1 MCRVHTF
8 ELHEIFRTLT
18 IILFMNT
25 DSFFFTSSSN
35 MRFTLISCTKP
46 NKLRHFF
53 RFLLCGNRRYT
64 HIWVKWRKKAHVTL
78 ENHDQLRKSVHLI
91 VNLNLINLNECV
103 HGANVWVAY
112 TEQIVGRAGF
122 VDRTE

>member
-1 MCRVHTF
+1 MEEKTHT
-8 ELHEIFRTLT
+8 L
-18 IILFMNT
+18 
-25 DSFFFTSSSN
+25 
-35 MRFTLISCTKP
+35 
-46 NKLRHFF
+46 
-53 RFLLCGNRRYT
+53 
-64 HIWVKWRKKAHVTL
+64 AL

-112 TEQIVGRAGF
+112 TEQIVGCAGF